1 MRAVYSVS
9 VVLCGVGTVCRWYC
23 EGCVQC
29 VAGIVWF
36 GTVCRWYCVGL
47 VDVCRW
53 YCVGLVQCVGA
64 WWYCEV
70 WYSV

>member
-47 VDVCRW
+47 VDV
-53 YCVGLVQCVGA
+53 
-64 WWYCEV
+64 
-70 WYSV
+70 